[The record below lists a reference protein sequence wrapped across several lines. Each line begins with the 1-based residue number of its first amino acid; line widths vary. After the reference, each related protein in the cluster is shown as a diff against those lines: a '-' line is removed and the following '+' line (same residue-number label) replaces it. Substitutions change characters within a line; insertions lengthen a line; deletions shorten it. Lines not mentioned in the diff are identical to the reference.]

1 MELELIDP
9 ASDRPVYKQIADQLR
24 SVIAKGELREG
35 AQLPSESQLQEHYGV
50 TRMTARNALQILQ
63 SEGLVVAQH
72 GRGVFVRSRPP
83 IIRLS
88 SGRFR
93 RADREAGQGAFAA
106 ETSRLGLTPSQMIR
120 EVSEIDPLPFVAERL
135 KLRKGAK
142 VVVRR
147 RLMLA
152 DDMPM
157 QLADSYIPATIAR
170 GTALMHTDS
179 GPGGTYARIE
189 ERGHRLVR
197 AREELEARMPSS
209 EELRLLRL
217 DPGVPVISLIRTAYD
232 SDDKPVEVFDSV
244 VAADKHRFV
253 YEVPMD

>member
-1 MELELIDP
+1 VDLGVIDP

-24 SVIAKGELREG
+24 NAILQGELREG
-35 AQLPSESQLQEHYGV
+35 GQLPSESQLQEQYSV
-50 TRMTARNALQILQ
+50 TRMTARNALQVLQ
-63 SEGLVVAQH
+63 GEGLVVAQH
-72 GRGVFVRSRPP
+72 GRGVFVRSKPP

-106 ETSRLGLTPSQMIR
+106 ETSRLGLTPSQVIR
-120 EVSEIDPLPFVAERL
+120 EVAEIDPPSFVAERL
-135 KLRKGAK
+135 NLRKGAK

-152 DDMPM
+152 DDTPM

-170 GTALMHTDS
+170 GTALMQTDS
-179 GPGGTYARIE
+179 GHGGTYARIE
-189 ERGHRLVR
+189 ERGHRLAR

-209 EELRLLRL
+209 EERRLLRL

-253 YEVPMD
+253 YDVPMD